1 MFECIKGGLLFE
13 PKGFESTGTFY
24 TLCKECG
31 KEVLQERNKKKMK
44 AIELIGTTI
53 SFAAFLVLFVTF
65 MGVYYGI
72 WGGID
77 INRYG
82 EAELEW
88 LLLIVAFPI
97 VVYSNIA
104 HVKRVSIE
112 AKEVKNDKTRTNVGY
127 AD

>member
-1 MFECIKGGLLFE
+1 
-13 PKGFESTGTFY
+13 
-24 TLCKECG
+24 
-31 KEVLQERNKKKMK
+31 MK
-44 AIELIGTTI
+44 TIELIGIII

-65 MGVYYGI
+65 MCVYYGI

-97 VVYSNIA
+97 VVYSCIA
-104 HVKRVSIE
+104 HVDRVVIE
-112 AKEVKNDKTRTNVGY
+112 EKEIKED
-127 AD
+127 